1 MTGDSLNLQ
10 NGQQFGTKD
19 RDNDEWS
26 SHSDMVSGREPWSS
40 RNCAVLHQGAWWY
53 RYCAVSNLNGKYRNV
68 GPGDR
73 TGLSWYDWKRNDYSM
88 KRASMK
94 IRPN

>member
-1 MTGDSLNLQ
+1 MTGDSLGYH
-10 NGQQFGTKD
+10 NGQQFSTKD
-19 RDNDEWS
+19 RDNDDEWS
-26 SHSDMVSGREPWSS
+26 GG
-40 RNCAVLHQGAWWY
+40 NCAVRHHGAWWY
-53 RYCAVSNLNGKYRNV
+53 GIICASSNLNGKYRNV

-73 TGLSWYDWKRNDYSM
+73 TGLWWLGWKRISYSM